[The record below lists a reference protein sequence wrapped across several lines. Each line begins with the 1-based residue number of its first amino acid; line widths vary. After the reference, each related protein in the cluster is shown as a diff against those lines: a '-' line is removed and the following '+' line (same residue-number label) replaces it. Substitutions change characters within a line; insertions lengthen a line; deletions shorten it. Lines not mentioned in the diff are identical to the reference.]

1 MCKGLYNQK
10 YIFDHIIFFILDHL
24 LMLLGRGPCPGCGHQ
39 IHDLMILLELLNRA
53 LESTED
59 LANLLPLNV
68 NKVVENVQAPPLI
81 LKKFVE

>member
-10 YIFDHIIFFILDHL
+10 YIFDHIIFFITCLCCWGGAL
-24 LMLLGRGPCPGCGHQ
+24 SPGCGHQ